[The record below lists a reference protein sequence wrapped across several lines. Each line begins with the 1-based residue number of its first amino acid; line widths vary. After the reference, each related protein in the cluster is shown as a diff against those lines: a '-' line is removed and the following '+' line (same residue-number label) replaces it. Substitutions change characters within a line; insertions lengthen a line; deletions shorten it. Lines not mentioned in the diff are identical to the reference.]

1 MSWVL
6 HENYRLFVD
15 LNQYAG
21 RVPVLD
27 QLMIFGAND
36 LIFLW
41 PLLLLLLW
49 GRPAFLRTRADRPG
63 EAEIR
68 ETCRA
73 TFVWSIG
80 TVVLAIAFNLGLSH
94 LIFEPRPFV
103 THVVHLLIA
112 HPADDSFPSDHA
124 AASFAL
130 MGSLVF
136 SLPSLLVHAW
146 KQRIT
151 LAGLSEWRSFL
162 LPLIL
167 MGLAVL
173 MACSI
178 GIARVFVGVHYPL
191 DILGGAGVG
200 LLAAGIVSILR
211 RPLRVPTR
219 ALLHVAAY
227 LRLA

>member
-6 HENYRLFVD
+6 QENYHLFVD
-15 LNQYAG
+15 LNHYAG

-36 LIFLW
+36 LIFFW

-73 TFVWSIG
+73 TFLWSIAA
-80 TVVLAIAFNLGLSH
+80 VVLAIAFNLGVEH

-124 AASFAL
+124 AVSFAL
-130 MGSLVF
+130 AGLLVF
-136 SLPSLLVHAW
+136 SLPLLLVRAW
-146 KQRIT
+146 KQRLT
-151 LAGLSEWRSFL
+151 LAKSYGWRVLL
-162 LPLIL
+162 LPLVL

-178 GIARVFVGVHYPL
+178 GIARVCVGVHYPL
-191 DILGGAGVG
+191 DILGGAGSG
-200 LLAAGIVSILR
+200 LIAAGIVTVMLR
-211 RPLRVPTR
+211 LLRVPTE
-219 ALLHVAAY
+219 ALLRAAAR